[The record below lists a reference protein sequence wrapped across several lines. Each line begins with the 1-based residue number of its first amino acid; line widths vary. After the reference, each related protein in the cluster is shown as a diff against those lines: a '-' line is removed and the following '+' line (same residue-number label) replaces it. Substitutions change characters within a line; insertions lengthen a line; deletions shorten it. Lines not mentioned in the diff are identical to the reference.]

1 MSKSVSSSIKQLLQK
16 YGDKLANRSMSREE
30 LAKAVQELANQS
42 RNSVDRNWGDQ
53 VKDGK
58 QGPKK

>member
-16 YGDKLANRSMSREE
+16 YGDKLKNGSMSREQI
-30 LAKAVQELANQS
+30 AKAVEDLAKQS
-42 RNSVDRNWGDQ
+42 RSSVDRNWGDQ
-53 VKDGK
+53 SKDGK